1 MDEVVNVVAL
11 AGVVGAG
18 LIGGTFF
25 AFSVFIMAALRRL
38 PVEAGIRTMQSI
50 NRTVYSPWFMVPFF
64 GTTLLSVGAV
74 VIGLLVDGAALR
86 VALVSGGVLYTLGV
100 FAVTAAG
107 NVPLNTR
114 LENVDAASAAA
125 PEHWRHYLVVWTRWN
140 HVRTVASIGSLLA
153 FGIAA

>member
-1 MDEVVNVVAL
+1 MDEIAGVVAR
-11 AGVVGAG
+11 AGLVGAG

-25 AFSVFIMAALRRL
+25 AFSAFIMAALGRL
-38 PVEAGIRTMQSI
+38 SAEAGIRSMQSI
-50 NRTVYSPWFMVPFF
+50 NRAVYTPWFMVPFF
-64 GTTLLSVGAV
+64 GTVLLSIGAV
-74 VIGLLVDGAALR
+74 GIGLIGDHVAHP

-114 LENVDAASAAA
+114 LEKVDAASAPA
-125 PEHWRHYLVVWTRWN
+125 PEQWRHYLVVWTRWN
-140 HVRTVASIGSLLA
+140 HVRTIASIGSILA